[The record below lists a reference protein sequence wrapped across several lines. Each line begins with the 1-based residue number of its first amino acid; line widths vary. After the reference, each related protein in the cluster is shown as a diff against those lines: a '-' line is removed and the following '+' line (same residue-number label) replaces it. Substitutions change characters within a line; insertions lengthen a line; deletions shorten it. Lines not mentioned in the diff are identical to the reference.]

1 MSRQRK
7 KLDDQTL
14 AAMFDKV
21 ADLYVFLATRPS
33 DYALQET
40 AIAALES
47 RIGKNPI
54 FRTERRFEKLAD
66 ILSVDAGA
74 TPTTKRHIVRALA
87 NGASAPDVSA
97 RSVWFAVHGLR
108 ELSLEEPAFARAAA
122 KAIKRIAVAHPAD
135 WQEAF
140 ESACNFWNGAEK
152 NRLRDDLMLDTV
164 RATLRPLGPA

>member
-1 MSRQRK
+1 MSRHRK
-7 KLDDQTL
+7 RLDDRTL
-14 AAMFDKV
+14 AAMLDKA

-74 TPTTKRHIVRALA
+74 TPATKRHVVQALA
-87 NGASAPDVSA
+87 NGASVPDVSP

-108 ELSLEEPAFARAAA
+108 ELALEEPIHARAAA
-122 KAIKRIAVAHPAD
+122 KAIKRIAVAHPGD

-140 ESACNFWNGAEK
+140 VSAGESWNGAEK
-152 NRLRDDLMLDTV
+152 NRLRDDIMLDAV
-164 RATLRPLGPA
+164 RATLRPIGPA

>member
-7 KLDDQTL
+7 RLDDRTL

-74 TPTTKRHIVRALA
+74 TPATKRHVVRALA
-87 NGASAPDVSA
+87 NGASMPDVSPKA
-97 RSVWFAVHGLR
+97 VWFAVHGLR
-108 ELSLEEPAFARAAA
+108 ELALEEPTHSRAAG
-122 KAIKRIAVAHPAD
+122 KAIKKIAAAHPRD

-140 ESACNFWNGAEK
+140 ESAGNFCNGSQM
-152 NRLRDDLMLDTV
+152 NRLRDDLMLDEV
-164 RATLRPLGPA
+164 RATLRPLTPS